1 MVRRRKI
8 RNRGGE
14 ILSSC
19 ERKILEHRSEV
30 LKFYKNAISG
40 LRPEIPRGKILLHD
54 RGDIQ
59 GRISP
64 RRQKRG
70 ANKIPA

>member
-30 LKFYKNAISG
+30 LKFYKALI
-40 LRPEIPRGKILLHD
+40 LELCFEIPCNKILLHD
-54 RGDIQ
+54 CGDIQ

>member
-30 LKFYKNAISG
+30 LKFYKALILE
-40 LRPEIPRGKILLHD
+40 LRFEIPHGKILLHD

>member
-30 LKFYKNAISG
+30 LKFYKALILE
-40 LRPEIPRGKILLHD
+40 LRFEIPHGKILLHD
-54 RGDIQ
+54 RSDTWG
-59 GRISP
+59 
-64 RRQKRG
+64 
-70 ANKIPA
+70 KIPS